1 MLCPLFLGCLKF
13 LFFKLVSSFSTNSMT
28 FTYISH
34 QYLFLQVNSADFSPL
49 LTPSARTPLFSTRNL
64 CKEFFHV
71 YSIIMIVPQPCN
83 LSSFERML
91 LRDWDIFSVAC
102 QCAPTITQKTGEILP
117 PVFVLPVSLS
127 SVILFVTEISSQTGI
142 SIFI

>member
-1 MLCPLFLGCLKF
+1 MSFVSWLSKISFFQTCILLFNKF
-13 LFFKLVSSFSTNSMT
+13 HDL
-28 FTYISH
+28 TYISH

-49 LTPSARTPLFSTRNL
+49 LTPSARTPLFSARNL

-71 YSIIMIVPQPCN
+71 YPIIMIVPQPCN

-102 QCAPTITQKTGEILP
+102 QCASTITQKTGEILP
-117 PVFVLPVSLS
+117 PVFVLPISLS
-127 SVILFVTEISSQTGI
+127 SVILFVTEISSQAGI
-142 SIFI
+142 SVFI

>member
-1 MLCPLFLGCLKF
+1 MSFVSWLSKISFFQTCILLFKKF
-13 LFFKLVSSFSTNSMT
+13 HD

-102 QCAPTITQKTGEILP
+102 QCAPTITQKAGEILP

-127 SVILFVTEISSQTGI
+127 SVILFVTEIPSQTGI